1 MKRILAAAVAALFMA
16 GAAGNSAG
24 ADDRAEAQ
32 EIVTE
37 SQVTLSRILRDEQA
51 GPKVR
56 QLMKRAK
63 GVMVFPEIIKG
74 AFFIGGEGGSGVLM
88 SRYANGAWSYPAF
101 YTMGSVSIGF
111 QIGGQSSEAVLLVM
125 TDGGMQAILDNQV
138 KLGADLSAAAGPVGS
153 GVEASSTTAAG
164 ADIYVYSLNKGLFV
178 GVALEGAV
186 IGKRSDWNQAYYGQ
200 SVSPRQIV
208 LENRAQN
215 PAADPLR
222 GAVEGIR

>member
-1 MKRILAAAVAALFMA
+1 MQRSIAVIASVLMM
-16 GAAGNSAG
+16 GLWSVPSS

-37 SQVTLSRILRDEQA
+37 SEITLNRILRDEQA
-51 GPKVR
+51 GPRVR
-56 QLMKRAK
+56 QLMQRAK
-63 GVMVFPEIIKG
+63 GVMIFPEIIKG

-88 SRYANGAWSYPAF
+88 SRYSNGAWSYPAF

-138 KLGADLSAAAGPVGS
+138 KLGADLSAAAGPVGA
-153 GVEASSTTAAG
+153 GVEASSTTAVG

-178 GVALEGAV
+178 GAALEGAV
-186 IGKRSDWNQAYYGQ
+186 VGKRSDWNQAYYGQ

-208 LENRAQN
+208 FENRAQN
-215 PAADPLR
+215 RAADPLR
-222 GAVEGIR
+222 GAVEAIR